1 MRITNQ
7 MISGNSLRNMQKG
20 IQGVDKTTQQLT
32 SGKKI
37 QKASEDPVIAIR
49 ALKLR
54 TTVNQLTQYKEK
66 NIPDANSWLDITET
80 SLENVV
86 KSTKSVMEYCVQG
99 STDSFNTTDRSSII
113 DALKQLQEMIYDE
126 GNSSY
131 AGRYIFSGYKTDKSL
146 AFSETERKEIY
157 SYDITER
164 FTAKDI
170 DIKEVVLNEVDATK
184 VDGYINGTET
194 YDQINPEQVY
204 RINLGYE
211 GIDTSNNAG
220 TDVFSF
226 SYTVGGV
233 ETTITPTVMETAD
246 AADYYSV
253 GKDEV
258 HLIKETGELIFG
270 ENVFNKIKEAD
281 SIECTYA
288 KKQFEAG
295 DLRPEMYYDCIQYT
309 VQPDGDVKEVEFD
322 FDEEGQAIY
331 YEINFNQSLK
341 VNTEGKD
348 IITPDIG
355 NHIKDLIYALED
367 MEQAEKTEAKLKDLL
382 KDNNYANDEK
392 AVAMINRMLSDVD
405 IELAQKKENLQK
417 TFSNNITNF
426 QNYLDKITA
435 LQSDIGSRMSKLE
448 MVKTRVTEQ
457 YESFT
462 ELKSN
467 NEDINTEETIIDF
480 QEANVV
486 YQTSL
491 QATGQIM
498 KHSLLDYI

>member
-54 TTVNQLTQYKEK
+54 TTVNQLTQYKQK
-66 NIPDANSWLDITET
+66 NIPDANSWLEITET

-146 AFSETERKEIY
+146 AFSETERKDIY

-184 VDGYINGTET
+184 VDGYLNGTET
-194 YDQINPEQVY
+194 YEQINPEQVY

-211 GIDTSNNAG
+211 GVDTTNNDG
-220 TDVFSF
+220 TNVMSF
-226 SYTVGGV
+226 SYTSGGV
-233 ETTITPTVMETAD
+233 TTTLNATPMEVAD
-246 AADYYSV
+246 AADYYNV
-253 GKDEV
+253 GDNDI
-258 HLIKETGELIFG
+258 HFIKETGELIFG
-270 ENVFNKIKEAD
+270 EGIYNTIKAAD

-288 KKQFEAG
+288 KKSFEAG
-295 DLRPEMYYDCIQYT
+295 DLRPEMYYDCTQYT
-309 VQPDGDVKEVEFD
+309 VQSDGTVKEVDFD
-322 FDEEGQAIY
+322 FDEEGQPIY
-331 YEINFNQSLK
+331 YEINFNQSIK

-348 IITPDIG
+348 IIIPEIG
-355 NHIKDLIYALED
+355 KYINDLIYALED
-367 MEQAEKTEAKLKDLL
+367 MEAAEKNQAKLQDML
-382 KDNNYANDEK
+382 KDNNYANNED
-392 AVAMINRMLSDVD
+392 AVKMINRMLSDID
-405 IELAQKKENLQK
+405 IELAQKKENMQK

-448 MVKTRVTEQ
+448 MVKIRVTEQ

-467 NEDINTEETIIDF
+467 NEDINTEEKIIDF